1 MTVSGTPAITLI
13 IYHGGRADSFWFSL
27 AAHGTQAYAD
37 AVEITLDCAREAAA
51 MIEAHPNLE
60 MVTEQRLSICVFR
73 RIGWSP
79 DDYKRWSDAL
89 LERGD
94 GLVTPSK
101 HEGETVLR
109 FCIVNPR
116 TSRDDI
122 NSFSIRSSG
131 YPRIPCAHHRL
142 LPSHYP
148 SSSDPAMLTCQGE
161 PGPLC

>member
-13 IYHGGRADSFWFSL
+13 IYHGGRADSLLVQPCRPW
-27 AAHGTQAYAD
+27 TQAYAD

-51 MIEAHPNLE
+51 MIEAHPHLE

-94 GLVTPSK
+94 GL
-101 HEGETVLR
+101 
-109 FCIVNPR
+109 
-116 TSRDDI
+116 
-122 NSFSIRSSG
+122 
-131 YPRIPCAHHRL
+131 
-142 LPSHYP
+142 
-148 SSSDPAMLTCQGE
+148 
-161 PGPLC
+161 